1 MNYALRFK
9 NMDELNILKEE
20 MKALKQSLDKEQI
33 INEKLMRTV
42 MRQRVSWMD
51 IFVKAEFVILPITY
65 IIFVIACAF
74 FEISQWYA
82 FTFLI
87 IGLIDAAVDLR
98 TFRISPKIFSRCSMM
113 EVRKL
118 LIKQKKERFIH
129 LCIAFPLAIVWLV
142 LFANAIFNSQLMSIG
157 NDPMSYA
164 GIIGGVIGGVIGGI
178 VVMVIYRK
186 AQKTNDT
193 IIDDLNE

>member
-1 MNYALRFK
+1 
-9 NMDELNILKEE
+9 MDELNILKEE
-20 MKALKQSLDKEQI
+20 MAALKQSLDNEQI

-42 MRQRVSWMD
+42 MRQRVSWLD
-51 IFVKAEFVILPITY
+51 IFVKVEFIILPITY
-65 IIFVIACAF
+65 ILFAIACAF
-74 FEISQWYA
+74 FRISQWYA
-82 FTFLI
+82 LAFLI

-98 TFRISPKIFSRCSMM
+98 TFRISPKIFSKCSMM

-129 LCIAFPLAIVWLV
+129 LCIAFPIAIIWLV
-142 LFANAIFNSQLMSIG
+142 LFANAIFGSQSVSNGI
-157 NDPMSYA
+157 DPVGHA
-164 GIIGGVIGGVIGGI
+164 GIIGGIIGGVMGGI
-178 VVMVIYRK
+178 IVMIIYRK